1 MSGATQQEVTKPQ
14 EPAIQ
19 VEMTSGDGSHVDV
32 EATTGNPAKPKSPA
46 GTFTVTRKEWNSF
59 LEEQASDLEKD
70 GEFAKA
76 ARLRGKSYQPTF
88 TEAAIHTAM
97 KIKSATVKVLI
108 AAATPVALIL
118 VWEGIRFIIPRARTL
133 PGFIKYKPAL
143 GSPDKVVRLAAR

>member
-1 MSGATQQEVTKPQ
+1 MSEVQQQDVSKVSQ
-14 EPAIQ
+14 PAIQ
-19 VEMTSGDGSHVDV
+19 VELTGDGGAHVDV
-32 EATTGNPAKPKSPA
+32 EATTGTEVKKKPEGS
-46 GTFTVTRKEWNSF
+46 FVVTRKEWSKF
-59 LEEQASDLEKD
+59 TEELATDLEKD

-76 ARLRGKSYQPTF
+76 ARLRGKSYQPTL